1 MVIALWVIADYF
13 GALPNL
19 AARVMGSAAYGQT
32 LLEAS
37 TKLPI
42 NWTVPFPALPL
53 DPGGAVPSPG
63 RLSLCPPAPIAA
75 DGYVDIKVLGRF
87 TLKGVPGLAVL
98 ADALPRRLR
107 KRSFAVPG
115 GLVEPC
121 PPDSIPNQSVSAEAK
136 LHAKASSFPRQ
147 SSPPGSPNP
156 SFQPR
161 SSRQFSSAALSDI
174 QVRQVSVSHTFR
186 TANMSRRLSQMIF
199 EGRKR
204 PSIDVVSECAERAT
218 SSPAHEHI

>member
-1 MVIALWVIADYF
+1 MVIADYF

-63 RLSLCPPAPIAA
+63 RLRLCPPAPIAA

-107 KRSFAVPG
+107 KRSFAMPG

-121 PPDSIPNQSVSAEAK
+121 PHDGIPNQSVSAGAK
-136 LHAKASSFPRQ
+136 LHAKASPFSRQ
-147 SSPPGSPNP
+147 SSPPGSPNL

-161 SSRQFSSAALSDI
+161 SSRQFSLAALSDI
-174 QVRQVSVSHTFR
+174 RQVSVSHTFR
-186 TANMSRRLSQMIF
+186 TANMGRRFSQMTF

-204 PSIDVVSECAERAT
+204 PSIGVVSECAESAA